1 MVCLPLKHPFR
12 PDFLKTVKGGM
23 RKSDNTPIKTISI
36 VVPLSSS
43 TSKTSKITSGCQV
56 IRASIK
62 NYGVLNKGNT
72 CYISATL
79 QCFSIKVQFWSSFNA
94 VSKALSPTVSSF
106 VKIMYLL
113 KSSKLRPSSIFG
125 VLEARPCKIWK
136 ATF

>member
-1 MVCLPLKHPFR
+1 
-12 PDFLKTVKGGM
+12 M

-62 NYGVLNKGNT
+62 NYDVLNKGNT
-72 CYISATL
+72 CHINATL

-106 VKIMYLL
+106 VKLMYLL